1 MAEFMVTA
9 SQLREKKETLTQL
22 NQSLQTQ
29 ITMLVQAESTV
40 TSMWEGEAKTAFHNA
55 FTQDKAQMDNF
66 KSAIDQYVTALET
79 IIQAYETAET
89 TNVNTA
95 TTRTYH

>member
-9 SQLREKKETLTQL
+9 AQLREKKETLQQL
-22 NQSLQTQ
+22 NQDLQTQ
-29 ITMLVQAESTV
+29 ITALVQAEANV

-66 KSAIDQYVTALET
+66 KTAIDQYVAALET
-79 IIQAYETAET
+79 SITAYETAES

-95 TTRTYH
+95 MNRTYH